1 MRRAAPY
8 AISTIFPNAACNGR
22 SIVAAICHGFFDNQ
36 LEQRDDRSARNAR
49 SRIYNPTIMSGT
61 LSRVLP
67 RFSSTGYLDV
77 PSSEWIPLRTLLAE
91 RFSATLHVHEH
102 GAGEYHGR
110 AFEPLPHL
118 LIEVTLD
125 EDSNIESV
133 IDAIDPMIE
142 EIIDRNTT
150 REFASSR

>member
-1 MRRAAPY
+1 M
-8 AISTIFPNAACNGR
+8 
-22 SIVAAICHGFFDNQ
+22 AAICHGFFDNQ
-36 LEQRDDRSARNAR
+36 LEQRDDRSARNAS

-67 RFSSTGYLDV
+67 RFSSTGYLNV

-142 EIIDRNTT
+142 EIIARNTT

>member
-1 MRRAAPY
+1 
-8 AISTIFPNAACNGR
+8 
-22 SIVAAICHGFFDNQ
+22 
-36 LEQRDDRSARNAR
+36 
-49 SRIYNPTIMSGT
+49 MSGT
-61 LSRVLP
+61 LSRVIP
-67 RFSSTGYLDV
+67 RFTPAGYLEV
-77 PSSEWIPLRTLLAE
+77 PTNEWLPLRALLAE

-133 IDAIDPMIE
+133 INAIDPMIE
-142 EIIDRNTT
+142 EIINHNTR
-150 REFASSR
+150 REVASLR

>member
-1 MRRAAPY
+1 M
-8 AISTIFPNAACNGR
+8 
-22 SIVAAICHGFFDNQ
+22 
-36 LEQRDDRSARNAR
+36 SA
-49 SRIYNPTIMSGT
+49 T

-67 RFSSTGYLDV
+67 RFTSTGYLDV
-77 PSSEWIPLRTLLAE
+77 PSSGWIPLRTLLAE

-110 AFEPLPHL
+110 AFEPLPHV

-125 EDSNIESV
+125 EDSKIESV